1 MEGARVH
8 AILRVSP
15 APVRSLKNISGQPK
29 ETYMARSSRRSAFL
43 VLFIILACGC
53 AGMLFG
59 QHLTS
64 NTSSGD
70 GDVRESLR
78 SFTDVYDVVQQN
90 YAEPVSPD
98 KAIYNGAIPG
108 MLRVLDPH
116 SNFFDPKSYAALR
129 EEQRGKYYGVGMQV
143 GPRNNKVIVI
153 APFAGAPA
161 YRAGIRPG
169 DVIIA
174 VDGKPTDNMST
185 SDVAELLK
193 GPKGTTVKI
202 TMLREGSDKPLDFT
216 VVRDEIPRYS
226 VDVHFMIRP
235 GIGYVHI
242 SGFQETTEHELRQAL
257 DELGDIHG
265 LILDLRQNP
274 GGLLSEGVGVADQ
287 FLKKGQVI
295 VSHHGRASA
304 EKVYKAAHGNGGKDY
319 PLVVLVNRGTA
330 SAAEIVAGAIQDHD
344 RGLIAGETTFGKGL
358 VQTVYP
364 LSENTGLALTTAKY
378 YTPSG
383 RLIQR
388 DYSNISLYDY
398 YYNDREN
405 GDASTTNHEV
415 KMTDSG
421 RTVYG
426 GGGISP
432 DVKIASPKTNKFQDT
447 LLEKYAFFNFAKHYV
462 INHKVSKQFEVDD
475 AAMQE
480 FRKYLDDQKITF
492 TEADLADNNEWIRT
506 SIKAEL
512 FINEFGQQEGMRVH
526 ADGDPE
532 VQKALDLLPQAK
544 QLADN
549 AKKVIA
555 QRNNARLT
563 AQQGDVPEAQS
574 VKR

>member
-1 MEGARVH
+1 
-8 AILRVSP
+8 
-15 APVRSLKNISGQPK
+15 
-29 ETYMARSSRRSAFL
+29 MARSSRRSAVL
-43 VLFIILACGC
+43 VLTIILACGC

-59 QHLTS
+59 QRLTS
-64 NTSSGD
+64 SATPSD
-70 GDVRESLR
+70 GDIRDSVKE
-78 SFTDVYDVVQQN
+78 FTQVYEVVQQN

-169 DVIIA
+169 DVIVA

-193 GPKGTTVKI
+193 GPKPTTVKI
-202 TMLREGSDKPLDFT
+202 TVLREGTDKPLDFS

-235 GIGYVHI
+235 GIGYMHI
-242 SGFQETTEHELRQAL
+242 NAFQETTEHEVAQAL
-257 DELGDIHG
+257 DEFGPELKG

-274 GGLLSEGVGVADQ
+274 GGLLSEGVGVADK

-344 RGLIAGETTFGKGL
+344 RGLIVGESTFGKGL

-364 LSENTGLALTTAKY
+364 LSENTGLALTTARY

-388 DYSNISLYDY
+388 DYNGVSLYDY
-398 YYNDREN
+398 YYNNRDN
-405 GDASTTNHEV
+405 PDADSTTGHEV

-426 GGGISP
+426 GGGITP
-432 DVKIASPKTNKFQDT
+432 DVKIPTPKSNKFQDT

-462 INHKVSKQFEVDD
+462 VDHKVTKQFDVDD
-475 AAMQE
+475 AVMME
-480 FRKYLDDQKITF
+480 FRKFLD
-492 TEADLADNNEWIRT
+492 
-506 SIKAEL
+506 
-512 FINEFGQQEGMRVH
+512 
-526 ADGDPE
+526 
-532 VQKALDLLPQAK
+532 
-544 QLADN
+544 
-549 AKKVIA
+549 
-555 QRNNARLT
+555 
-563 AQQGDVPEAQS
+563 
-574 VKR
+574 

>member
-1 MEGARVH
+1 
-8 AILRVSP
+8 
-15 APVRSLKNISGQPK
+15 
-29 ETYMARSSRRSAFL
+29 MASSSRRSAAL
-43 VLFIILACGC
+43 VVSVILACGC
-53 AGMLFG
+53 VGMVFG
-59 QHLTS
+59 QRLAS
-64 NTSSGD
+64 STSSGD
-70 GDVRESLR
+70 GDIRDSVR
-78 SFTDVYDVVQQN
+78 SFTQVYEVVQQN

-116 SNFFDPKSYAALR
+116 SNFFDPKSYSALR

-153 APFAGAPA
+153 APFTGAPA

-202 TMLREGSDKPLDFT
+202 TMLREGSDKPLDFN

-235 GIGYVHI
+235 GIGYIHV
-242 SGFQETTEHELRQAL
+242 SGFQETTEHEVAQAL
-257 DELGDIHG
+257 DQLQAQGELKG

-274 GGLLSEGVGVADQ
+274 GGLLSEGVGVADK

-295 VSHHGRASA
+295 VSHHGRSSP
-304 EKVYKAAHGNGGKDY
+304 EKIYRAAHGNGGKDY

-344 RGLIAGETTFGKGL
+344 RGLIVGETTFGKGL

-388 DYSNISLYDY
+388 DYNGVSLYDY
-398 YYNDREN
+398 YYNSRDKSDGTPPIPSR
-405 GDASTTNHEV
+405 EV

-426 GGGISP
+426 GGGINP
-432 DVKIASPKTNKFQDT
+432 DVVIPPIKSNKFQDT
-447 LLEKYAFFNFAKHYV
+447 LLQKYAFFNFAKHYV
-462 INHKVSKQFEVDD
+462 ISHKVTPSFQVDD
-475 AAMQE
+475 AVMQE
-480 FRKYLDDQKITF
+480 FRKYLDSQQITF
-492 TEADLADNNEWIRT
+492 TEAELAENNEWVR
-506 SIKAEL
+506 SNIKAEL
-512 FINEFGQQEGMRVH
+512 FVNEFGQQEGLKVH
-526 ADGDPE
+526 TETDPA
-532 VQKALDLLPQAK
+532 VQKALDLLPKAK
-544 QLADN
+544 DLADN
-549 AKKVIA
+549 AKKTIA
-555 QRNNARLT
+555 QHSNARMT
-563 AQQGDVPEAQS
+563 AQQESATATPADN
-574 VKR
+574 R

>member
-1 MEGARVH
+1 
-8 AILRVSP
+8 
-15 APVRSLKNISGQPK
+15 
-29 ETYMARSSRRSAFL
+29 MARSSRRSVFL
-43 VLFIILACGC
+43 ILGVILACGC
-53 AGMLFG
+53 VGMVFG
-59 QHLTS
+59 QRLTS
-64 NTSSGD
+64 ESSSGD
-70 GDVRESLR
+70 SDIRDSLR
-78 SFTDVYDVVQQN
+78 SFTQVYEVVQQN

-153 APFAGAPA
+153 APFTGAPA

-169 DVIIA
+169 DIIVG

-185 SDVAELLK
+185 SDVADLLK

-202 TMLREGSDKPLDFT
+202 TVLREGTDKPLDFT
-216 VVRDEIPRYS
+216 IVRDEIPRYS

-235 GIGYVHI
+235 GIGYMHI
-242 SGFQETTEHELRQAL
+242 SGFQETTEHEVAEAL
-257 DELGDIHG
+257 DEMGDLHG

-274 GGLLSEGVGVADQ
+274 GGLLSEGVGVADK

-304 EKVYKAAHGNGGKDY
+304 EKVYKASHGNGGRDY

-344 RGLIAGETTFGKGL
+344 RGLIVGETTFGKGL

-388 DYSNISLYDY
+388 DYNGVSLYDY
-398 YYNDREN
+398 YYNDRDN
-405 GDASTTNHEV
+405 GDVPTTNREV

-432 DVKIASPKTNKFQDT
+432 DVKIPPIKTTPFEDS
-447 LLEKYAFFNFAKHYV
+447 LLEKYTFFNFAKHYV
-462 INHKVSKQFEVDD
+462 SE
-475 AAMQE
+475 
-480 FRKYLDDQKITF
+480 
-492 TEADLADNNEWIRT
+492 
-506 SIKAEL
+506 
-512 FINEFGQQEGMRVH
+512 
-526 ADGDPE
+526 
-532 VQKALDLLPQAK
+532 PQSHQA
-544 QLADN
+544 
-549 AKKVIA
+549 V
-555 QRNNARLT
+555 
-563 AQQGDVPEAQS
+563 
-574 VKR
+574 

>member
-1 MEGARVH
+1 VFGQRLTSSA
-8 AILRVSP
+8 SSSNSDND
-15 APVRSLKNISGQPK
+15 VRDSLKTFS
-29 ETYMARSSRRSAFL
+29 
-43 VLFIILACGC
+43 
-53 AGMLFG
+53 
-59 QHLTS
+59 
-64 NTSSGD
+64 
-70 GDVRESLR
+70 
-78 SFTDVYDVVQQN
+78 DVYRVVQEN

-98 KAIYNGAIPG
+98 KSIYNGAIPG

-169 DVIIA
+169 DIIIA
-174 VDGKPTDNMST
+174 VDGKQTDNMST
-185 SDVAELLK
+185 SDVADLLK
-193 GPKGTTVKI
+193 GPKGTSVKI

-216 VVRDEIPRYS
+216 VIRDEIPRYS

-235 GIGYVHI
+235 GIGYIHV
-242 SGFQETTEHELRQAL
+242 SGFQETTEKEVRDAL

-304 EKVYKAAHGNGGKDY
+304 EKVYKATHGNGGKDY
-319 PLVVLVNRGTA
+319 PIVVLVNRGTA

-388 DYSNISLYDY
+388 EYTGVSLYDY

-405 GDASTTNHEV
+405 GDGTVGNHEV

-426 GGGISP
+426 GGGITP
-432 DVKIASPKTNKFQDT
+432 DVKIANPKTNKFQDT

-462 INHKVSKQFEVDD
+462 INHTVNKQFEVDD
-475 AAMQE
+475 AVMQE
-480 FRKYLDDQKITF
+480 FRKYLDEQKITF
-492 TEADLADNNEWIRT
+492 TEADLAENNDWIR
-506 SIKAEL
+506 SNIKAEL

-526 ADGDPE
+526 AETDPE
-532 VQKALDLLPQAK
+532 VQKGLDLLPQAK

-549 AKKVIA
+549 AKKTIA
-555 QRNNARLT
+555 QRNSARLT
-563 AQQGDVPEAQS
+563 AQQSETGS
-574 VKR
+574 NSSR

>member
-1 MEGARVH
+1 M
-8 AILRVSP
+8 
-15 APVRSLKNISGQPK
+15 
-29 ETYMARSSRRSAFL
+29 SSRPRRSAVL
-43 VLFIILACGC
+43 VICVILACGC
-53 AGMLFG
+53 VGMVFG
-59 QHLTS
+59 QRLVS
-64 NTSSGD
+64 TSSPSD
-70 GDVRESLR
+70 GDIRDSVR
-78 SFTDVYDVVQQN
+78 SFTQVYEVVQRN
-90 YAEPVSPD
+90 YAEPVNPD

-153 APFAGAPA
+153 APFTGAPA

-193 GPKGTTVKI
+193 GPKGTSVKI
-202 TMLREGSDKPLDFT
+202 TMLREGTDKPIDFT

-235 GIGYVHI
+235 GIGYIHVA
-242 SGFQETTEHELRQAL
+242 GFQETTDREVAQAL
-257 DELGDIHG
+257 DQLQEQGELKG

-274 GGLLSEGVGVADQ
+274 GGLLSEGVGVADK

-295 VSHHGRASA
+295 VSHHGRSSP
-304 EKVYKAAHGNGGKDY
+304 EKVYRAAHGNGGKDY

-344 RGLIAGETTFGKGL
+344 RGLIVGETTFGKGL

-388 DYSNISLYDY
+388 DYNGVSLYDY
-398 YYNDREN
+398 YYNSRDN
-405 GDASTTNHEV
+405 GDGTPPAPNREV

-426 GGGISP
+426 GGGINP
-432 DVKIASPKTNKFQDT
+432 DVVIPPIKSNRFQDA
-447 LLEKYAFFNFAKHYV
+447 LLQKYAFFNFSKHYV
-462 INHKVSKQFEVDD
+462 INHKVTQSFQVDD
-475 AAMQE
+475 AVMQE
-480 FRKYLDDQKITF
+480 FRKFLDSQQITF
-492 TEADLADNNEWIRT
+492 TEAELSENNDWVR
-506 SIKAEL
+506 SNIKAEL
-512 FINEFGQQEGMRVH
+512 FVNEFGQQEGLKVH
-526 ADGDPE
+526 TETDPA
-532 VQKALDLLPQAK
+532 VAKALELLPKAK
-544 QLADN
+544 ELADN
-549 AKKVIA
+549 AKKIIA
-555 QRNNARLT
+555 QRSNARLT
-563 AQQGDVPEAQS
+563 AQQDATPAAANNN
-574 VKR
+574 R

>member
-1 MEGARVH
+1 MV
-8 AILRVSP
+8 
-15 APVRSLKNISGQPK
+15 
-29 ETYMARSSRRSAFL
+29 
-43 VLFIILACGC
+43 
-53 AGMLFG
+53 FG
-59 QHLTS
+59 QRLTS
-64 NTSSGD
+64 SASSSSGD
-70 GDVRESLR
+70 NDVRDSLKTF
-78 SFTDVYDVVQQN
+78 SDVYRVVQEN

-98 KAIYNGAIPG
+98 KSIYNGAIPG

-116 SNFFDPKSYAALR
+116 SNFFDPKAYAALR

-169 DVIIA
+169 DIIIA
-174 VDGKPTDNMST
+174 VDGKQTDNMST

-193 GPKGTTVKI
+193 GPKGTSVKI
-202 TMLREGSDKPLDFT
+202 TVLREGSDKPLDFT
-216 VVRDEIPRYS
+216 VIRDEIPRYS

-235 GIGYVHI
+235 GIGYIHV
-242 SGFQETTEHELRQAL
+242 SGFQETTEKEVRDAL
-257 DELGDIHG
+257 DEFGDIHG

-304 EKVYKAAHGNGGKDY
+304 EKVYKATHGNGGKDY
-319 PLVVLVNRGTA
+319 PIVVLVNRGTA

-388 DYSNISLYDY
+388 EYTGVSLYDY

-405 GDASTTNHEV
+405 GDSSVGNHEV

-426 GGGISP
+426 GGGITP
-432 DVKIASPKTNKFQDT
+432 DVKIANPKTNKFEDT

-462 INHKVSKQFEVDD
+462 INHTVNKQFEVDD
-475 AAMQE
+475 AVMQE
-480 FRKYLDDQKITF
+480 FRKFLDEQKITF
-492 TEADLADNNEWIRT
+492 TEAELAENNDWIR
-506 SIKAEL
+506 SNIKAEL

-526 ADGDPE
+526 AETDPE
-532 VQKALDLLPQAK
+532 VQRGLDLLPQAK

-549 AKKVIA
+549 AKKTIA
-555 QRNNARLT
+555 QRNSARLT
-563 AQQGDVPEAQS
+563 AQQSEAAANS
-574 VKR
+574 SR

>member
-1 MEGARVH
+1 
-8 AILRVSP
+8 
-15 APVRSLKNISGQPK
+15 
-29 ETYMARSSRRSAFL
+29 MARSSRRSAVL
-43 VLFIILACGC
+43 VLSIVLACGC
-53 AGMLFG
+53 LGMLFG
-59 QHLTS
+59 QRLAS
-64 NTSSGD
+64 NTSSSSSSD
-70 GDVRESLR
+70 SDVRD
-78 SFTDVYDVVQQN
+78 SFRTFSDVYRVVQDN
-90 YAEPVSPD
+90 YAEPVNPD
-98 KAIYNGAIPG
+98 KSIYNGAIPG

-116 SNFFDPKSYAALR
+116 SNFFDPKAYAALR

-174 VDGKPTDNMST
+174 VDGKQTDNMST

-193 GPKGTTVKI
+193 GPKGTSVKI
-202 TMLREGSDKPLDFT
+202 TVLREGSDKPLDFT
-216 VVRDEIPRYS
+216 VIRDEIPRYS

-235 GIGYVHI
+235 GIGYIHV
-242 SGFQETTEHELRQAL
+242 SGFQETTEKEVRDAL
-257 DELGDIHG
+257 DEFGDIHG
-265 LILDLRQNP
+265 LVLDLRQNP

-304 EKVYKAAHGNGGKDY
+304 EKVYKATHGNGGKDY
-319 PLVVLVNRGTA
+319 PIVVLVNRGTA

-388 DYSNISLYDY
+388 DYNNVSLYDY

-405 GDASTTNHEV
+405 GDSAVGNHEV

-426 GGGISP
+426 GGGITP
-432 DVKIASPKTNKFQDT
+432 DVKIPNPKTNKFQDT

-462 INHKVSKQFEVDD
+462 INHSVTRQFEVDD
-475 AAMQE
+475 AVMQE
-480 FRKYLDDQKITF
+480 FRKFLDEQKVTF
-492 TEADLADNNEWIRT
+492 TEADLAENNDWIR
-506 SIKAEL
+506 SNIKAEL

-526 ADGDPE
+526 AETDPE

-549 AKKVIA
+549 ARKVIA
-555 QRNNARLT
+555 QHNNARLT
-563 AQQGDVPEAQS
+563 AQQSEAAANS
-574 VKR
+574 SR

>member
-1 MEGARVH
+1 
-8 AILRVSP
+8 
-15 APVRSLKNISGQPK
+15 
-29 ETYMARSSRRSAFL
+29 
-43 VLFIILACGC
+43 
-53 AGMLFG
+53 MLFG
-59 QHLTS
+59 QRLS
-64 NTSSGD
+64 VAASSSSD
-70 GDVRESLR
+70 ADIRDSLHTF
-78 SFTDVYDVVQQN
+78 SDVYKVVQEN
-90 YAEPVSPD
+90 YAEPVNPD

-161 YRAGIRPG
+161 YRVGIRPG
-169 DVIIA
+169 DIIIA
-174 VDGKPTDNMST
+174 VDGKQTDNMST

-193 GPKGTTVKI
+193 GPKGTSVKI
-202 TMLREGSDKPLDFT
+202 TVLREGSDKPIDFN
-216 VVRDEIPRYS
+216 VIRDEIPRYS
-226 VDVHFMIRP
+226 VDVHFLIRP
-235 GIGYVHI
+235 GIGYIHV
-242 SGFQETTEHELRQAL
+242 SGFQETTEKEVRDAL
-257 DELGDIHG
+257 DEFGDIHG

-304 EKVYKAAHGNGGKDY
+304 EKVYRATHGNGGKDY
-319 PLVVLVNRGTA
+319 PIVVLVNRGTA

-388 DYSNISLYDY
+388 NYDGVSLYDY
-398 YYNDREN
+398 YYNDRDN
-405 GDASTTNHEV
+405 ADQTVTNHEV

-426 GGGISP
+426 GGGITP
-432 DVKIASPKTNKFQDT
+432 DVKIPNQKTNRFEDT

-462 INHKVSKQFEVDD
+462 INHQVNKQFQVDD
-475 AAMQE
+475 AVIQE
-480 FRKYLDDQKITF
+480 FRKFLDEQKIPF
-492 TEADLADNNEWIRT
+492 TEADLADNMDWIK
-506 SIKAEL
+506 SNIKAEL

-526 ADGDPE
+526 AETDPE
-532 VQKALDLLPQAK
+532 VEKALDLLPQAK

-549 AKKVIA
+549 AKKVVA

-563 AQQGDVPEAQS
+563 AQQGETAPTS
-574 VKR
+574 SR

>member
-1 MEGARVH
+1 
-8 AILRVSP
+8 
-15 APVRSLKNISGQPK
+15 
-29 ETYMARSSRRSAFL
+29 MASSSRRSAL
-43 VLFIILACGC
+43 IILTVILACGC
-53 AGMLFG
+53 VGMLFG
-59 QHLTS
+59 QRL
-64 NTSSGD
+64 NTTVTPGD
-70 GDVRESLR
+70 GDIRDSVR
-78 SFTDVYDVVQQN
+78 SFTQVYEVVQQN
-90 YAEPVSPD
+90 YAEKVDPD

-153 APFAGAPA
+153 APFTGAPA

-174 VDGKPTDNMST
+174 VDGKATDNMST

-202 TMLREGSDKPLDFT
+202 TVLREGTEKPIDFN

-226 VDVHFMIRP
+226 VDVHFMIKP
-235 GIGYVHI
+235 GIGYIHV
-242 SGFQETTEHELRQAL
+242 SGFQETTEHEVAQAL
-257 DELGDIHG
+257 DQLQEQGELKG

-274 GGLLSEGVGVADQ
+274 GGLLSEGVGVADK

-295 VSHHGRASA
+295 VSHHGRSSP
-304 EKVYKAAHGNGGKDY
+304 EKIYRAAHGNGGKDY

-344 RGLIAGETTFGKGL
+344 RGLIVGETTFGKGL

-388 DYSNISLYDY
+388 DYNGVSLYDY
-398 YYNDREN
+398 YYNDRAS
-405 GDASTTNHEV
+405 GDGSPPTPSREV

-426 GGGISP
+426 GGGINP
-432 DVKIASPKTNKFQDT
+432 DVVIPAIKGNKFQDT
-447 LLEKYAFFNFAKHYV
+447 MLQKYAFFNFAKHYV
-462 INHKVSKQFEVDD
+462 INHKVTQSFQVDD
-475 AAMQE
+475 AVMQE
-480 FRKYLDDQKITF
+480 FRKYLESQQIQF
-492 TEADLADNNEWIRT
+492 TEADLAENNDWVR
-506 SIKAEL
+506 SNIKAEL
-512 FINEFGQQEGMRVH
+512 FVNEFGQQQGLIVH
-526 ADGDPE
+526 TENDPA
-532 VQKALDLLPQAK
+532 VAKALDLLPKAK
-544 QLADN
+544 ELADN
-549 AKKVIA
+549 AKKTIA
-555 QRNNARLT
+555 QRSNARIT
-563 AQQGDVPEAQS
+563 AQQEPATAPAGND
-574 VKR
+574 R